1 MTVKYII
8 VKMKF
13 SELLFLK
20 ITFLRAAF
28 SLKKIAQM
36 GRAQPALPNM
46 PLFGRILVLLFA

>member
-1 MTVKYII
+1 
-8 VKMKF
+8 MKF
-13 SELLFLK
+13 SE